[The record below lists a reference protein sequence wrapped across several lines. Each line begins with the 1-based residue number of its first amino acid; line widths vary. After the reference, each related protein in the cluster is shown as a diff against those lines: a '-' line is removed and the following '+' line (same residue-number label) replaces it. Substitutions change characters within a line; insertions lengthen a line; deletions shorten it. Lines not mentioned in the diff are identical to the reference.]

1 VVLILFSEKIKKL
14 HMDITNDMENNL
26 LNNVL
31 FCRLNDYKPCLL
43 IQKRLRLILHHLN
56 LCHFHLILRF
66 K

>member
-1 VVLILFSEKIKKL
+1 
-14 HMDITNDMENNL
+14 MDVTNGMENNL

-31 FCRLNDYKPCLL
+31 FCRLNDYKPCLP

-56 LCHFHLILRF
+56 LFHFHLILRF